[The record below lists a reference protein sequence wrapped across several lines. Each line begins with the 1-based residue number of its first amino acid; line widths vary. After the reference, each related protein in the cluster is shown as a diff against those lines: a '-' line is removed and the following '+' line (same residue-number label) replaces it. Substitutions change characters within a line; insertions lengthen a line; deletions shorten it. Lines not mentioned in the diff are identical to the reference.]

1 MTDDPTPTTLT
12 LREVAEVLD
21 VHYMTA
27 YRYVRLGMLPAT
39 QNGRT
44 WVVRSDDLEAFRE
57 APPTSTP
64 RGDADWTGRLTARM
78 LEGDTSG
85 AWAVTEAALASGM
98 STRSAYEDMIVP
110 ALRDVGDRWESGDI
124 DVAREHAAS
133 QVAGRLVARLGSH
146 MSRRGVPRGTVV
158 LGSTA
163 TELHSLPVS
172 IAADLIRDAG
182 YKVLDLGV
190 NLPPESF
197 ADTLAEMPDVH
208 AAAISVTNPGQEK
221 EIAATIAAIR
231 KVSDVPIIVGGA
243 GIEREPALAA
253 GADGHANSVDDAIAH
268 LEALR
273 GNTQDS

>member
-1 MTDDPTPTTLT
+1 MTAETTPTTLT
-12 LREVAEVLD
+12 LREVAEHLD

-44 WVVRSDDLEAFRE
+44 WVVRSDDLEAFKE

-78 LEGDTSG
+78 LEGDTAG

-98 STRSAYEDMIVP
+98 TTRSAYTDMIVP
-110 ALRDVGDRWESGDI
+110 ALRDVGERWESGEL

-146 MSRRGVPRGTVV
+146 MGRRGIPRGTVV
-158 LGSTA
+158 IGSTA
-163 TELHSLPVS
+163 TELHGLPVS

-182 YKVLDLGV
+182 YRVLDLGV
-190 NLPPESF
+190 NLPPGSF
-197 ADTLAEMPDVH
+197 ADTIAQMTDVH
-208 AAAISVTNPGQEK
+208 AVAISVTTPGQQDA
-221 EIAATIAAIR
+221 IADTINAIR
-231 KVSDVPIIVGGA
+231 DVSDVPIIVGGA
-243 GIEREPALAA
+243 GVTAEQARGA
-253 GADGHANSVDDAIAH
+253 GADGHAETIEDAVAH
-268 LEALR
+268 FEALR
-273 GNTQDS
+273 STQ